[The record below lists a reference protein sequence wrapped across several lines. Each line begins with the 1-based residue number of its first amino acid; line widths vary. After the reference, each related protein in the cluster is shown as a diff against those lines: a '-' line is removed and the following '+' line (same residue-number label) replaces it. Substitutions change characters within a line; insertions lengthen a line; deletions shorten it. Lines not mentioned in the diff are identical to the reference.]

1 MVSAL
6 GCGLEAHP
14 ELKEGLEQ
22 SLERYEFYKKSR
34 NNGDLFKQ
42 YDHLNAWEMAILY
55 HHHHNVEDLEW
66 GQRFSKTRNKFKSES
81 AGSAT
86 QFIPYREKNK
96 NGVSIHAGAP
106 FYDYKPTTLAILN
119 EYGGV
124 CGAVSKG
131 AAGFLASRGVPAY
144 PIGQPGHC
152 ALYTKSIW

>member
-55 HHHHNVEDLEW
+55 HHHHNVEDL
-66 GQRFSKTRNKFKSES
+66 
-81 AGSAT
+81 
-86 QFIPYREKNK
+86 
-96 NGVSIHAGAP
+96 
-106 FYDYKPTTLAILN
+106 
-119 EYGGV
+119 
-124 CGAVSKG
+124 
-131 AAGFLASRGVPAY
+131 
-144 PIGQPGHC
+144 
-152 ALYTKSIW
+152 